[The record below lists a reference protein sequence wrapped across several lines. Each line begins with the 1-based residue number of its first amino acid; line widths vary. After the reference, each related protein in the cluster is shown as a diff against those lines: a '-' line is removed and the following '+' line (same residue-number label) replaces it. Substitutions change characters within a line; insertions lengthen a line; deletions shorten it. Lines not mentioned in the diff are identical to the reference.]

1 MNGRM
6 EYGRK
11 RCGLCGIN
19 GFNIDK
25 ISLSYYGE
33 NTADDIYL
41 GYKMRRGLR
50 GD

>member
-25 ISLSYYGE
+25 ISLLYFGVMEKKKYEQIHFS
-33 NTADDIYL
+33 
-41 GYKMRRGLR
+41 
-50 GD
+50 